1 MEEKWYTYKEIVE
14 MFGICK
20 QTLYNW
26 RKNRT
31 IEYKVLTKKTYMY
44 KLPEN
49 KNIQE
54 NGSQKSL

>member
-1 MEEKWYTYKEIVE
+1 MEEKWYTYKEIIE

-26 RKNRT
+26 RKNGT

-44 KLPEN
+44 KLPKN
-49 KNIQE
+49 KNVQDGEI
-54 NGSQKSL
+54 